1 MRKYVF
7 LLCFLFLLV
16 GCQGSSY
23 TPIDKD
29 KNVIITTNI
38 KEGSISFID
47 RQTKKLITTWEL
59 NEPMAG
65 IALLPNREE
74 ILVYGKQLEYMY
86 VYSLTEGRQVEKY
99 KTGKGI
105 VNVVVSEDK
114 KQLFAADQTAQ
125 RIRFFTIK
133 GKETGSVSTGKG
145 PITMVEHHNQ
155 LSVLNFYDTK
165 LTTIDTKTK
174 EVIQSFMIPPA
185 STGATVSPD
194 GKEIWIGGHGDGNQV
209 NEKVLVYSLQSGEM
223 VRSLHAPFMPVNITK
238 DKKYVYALSHGSNT
252 LRVFDSSTYIEVAS
266 AEVGSN
272 PFAFLKSGT
281 EGYVASYDS
290 DEVCVMDM
298 KDMKIKQTIKV
309 GKGPFQL
316 IEREGKGNE

>member
-23 TPIDKD
+23 TPIAKD
-29 KNVIITTNI
+29 KSVIITTNI

-47 RQTKKLITTWEL
+47 KKTKKLLTTWEL
-59 NEPMAG
+59 NEPIAG
-65 IALLPNREE
+65 VTLLPNGEE
-74 ILVYGKQLEYMY
+74 ILAYGKQLEYMY
-86 VYSLTEGRQVEKY
+86 VYSLAEGRQVDKY
-99 KTGKGI
+99 KIGKGI
-105 VNVVVSEDK
+105 ANVIASDDGT
-114 KQLFAADQTAQ
+114 QLFAADQNEQ
-125 RIRFFTIK
+125 KVRFFTIK

-165 LTTIDTKTK
+165 LTTIDTKKK

-185 STGATVSPD
+185 STGATVSAD
-194 GKEIWIGGHGDGNQV
+194 GKEIWIGGHGDGSQV

-223 VRSLHAPFMPVNITK
+223 MRSLHAPFMPVNITK
-238 DKKYVYALSHGSNT
+238 DDKYVYALSHGSNT
-252 LRVFDSSTYIEVAS
+252 LRKFDASTYQEVGF

-272 PFAFLKSGT
+272 PFAFLKSGA

-298 KDMKIKQTIKV
+298 KNMKIKQTIKV

-316 IEREGKGNE
+316 IEREGEGQ